1 MSTAKL
7 TMIDLNL
14 YLESV
19 GTDLFSMMELPEGI
33 DKDVL
38 TNNILLRGGEFE
50 VLYSDPEF
58 MQKSIYVWSKKWYRT
73 FDKWVK
79 ALAIEYNPIDNY
91 DRHEEW
97 SDNRDKTDSDNH
109 DVTINSSASQSG
121 SGNYSESSHDK
132 TTDNETTETKVSAYD
147 STSYQPKEKTT
158 TDHTQ
163 NIDHSVS
170 GNNSNNLS
178 QTDHTTNSGTHTG
191 NEHEGS
197 THNGYIH
204 GNIGVKTT
212 QSMLSEEIQLAEW
225 NLYEHITDLFLSE
238 YVIPIYS

>member
-1 MSTAKL
+1 
-7 TMIDLNL
+7 MIDLNI

-19 GTDLFSMMELPEGI
+19 GTNLFSMMELPEGI

-73 FDKWVK
+73 FDKWAK

-97 SDNRDKTDSDNH
+97 NDNRDKTGSDNH

-121 SGNYSESSHDK
+121 SGNYSESAHDK
-132 TTDNETTETKVSAYD
+132 TTDNDTQEIKVSAYD

-191 NEHEGS
+191 NEHEGY
-197 THNGYIH
+197 THSGYIH

-212 QSMLSEEIQLAEW
+212 QSMLLEEIQLAEW

>member
-1 MSTAKL
+1 MSSAKL

-73 FDKWVK
+73 FDKWAR

-97 SDNRDKTDSDNH
+97 NDSRDKTDSDNH
-109 DVTINSSASQSG
+109 DVTINSSLSQSG
-121 SGNYSESSHDK
+121 SGNYSDSAHDK
-132 TTDNETTETKVSAYD
+132 TTDNETKETKVSAYD
-147 STSYQPKEKTT
+147 STSYQPKEKTET
-158 TDHTQ
+158 NHTQ
-163 NIDHSVS
+163 NLDHSAS

-178 QTDHTTNSGTHTG
+178 QSDHTTNSGTHTG

-197 THNGYIH
+197 THSGYIH

-212 QSMLSEEIQLAEW
+212 QSMVLEELQLAEW

>member
-1 MSTAKL
+1 MSLAKL
-7 TMIDLNL
+7 TMIDMNL

-19 GTDLFSMMELPEGI
+19 GTDLFALMELPDGI

-50 VLYSDPEF
+50 VLYSDPDF
-58 MQKSIYVWSKKWYRT
+58 MQKSINIWSRKWYRT

-79 ALAIEYNPIDNY
+79 ALAIEYSPLENY
-91 DRHEEW
+91 DRMEEW
-97 SDNRDKTDSDNH
+97 TDNRDKTDSANN
-109 DVTINSSASQSG
+109 DVTINSNTSQSG
-121 SGNYSESSHDK
+121 SGNYSESAHDK
-132 TTDNETTETKVSAYD
+132 TTDNEEKETKVSAYD
-147 STSYQPKEKTT
+147 SMSYQPKEKTD

-163 NIDHSVS
+163 NFDHSVN

-178 QTDHTTNSGTHTG
+178 QSDYTTNSGTHTG

-197 THNGYIH
+197 SHTGYIH
-204 GNIGVKTT
+204 GNIGVKTS
-212 QSMLSEEIQLAEW
+212 QSMLTEELEVAEW